1 MDGST
6 RLEWAPG
13 IEIREAPDG
22 LVAYDAG
29 SDRVHYLNRTAAL
42 LLESCDGGVSA
53 GELPGMLAAAFQL
66 ESPPAAEVERCLA
79 RLVEEGLLVVAPS
92 D

>member
-1 MDGST
+1 M
-6 RLEWAPG
+6 RLGRAPG

-29 SDRVHYLNRTAAL
+29 RDRVHYLNRTAAL
-42 LLESCDGGVSA
+42 LLESCESGLPA
-53 GELPGMLAAAFQL
+53 GDLPGMLAAAFGL
-66 ESPPAAEVERCLA
+66 DSPPAAEVESCLA
-79 RLVEEGLLVVAPS
+79 RLIEEGLLVAARS